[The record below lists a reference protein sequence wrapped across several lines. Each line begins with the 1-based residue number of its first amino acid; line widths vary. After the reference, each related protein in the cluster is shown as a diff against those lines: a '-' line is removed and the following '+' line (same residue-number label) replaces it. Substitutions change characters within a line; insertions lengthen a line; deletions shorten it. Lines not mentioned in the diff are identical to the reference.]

1 MILGA
6 ILEAIGIGAILPLI
20 SIMGNPDFLTVYP
33 KVTKYA
39 GIFGI
44 MTHIQFIIT
53 ATFLPI
59 PAQRYSFGAL
69 AIISVL
75 INTCFA
81 GSKKCTNLQK
91 VPSSLYTIETAE
103 VGAQFDA
110 IVGNEKY
117 G

>member
-20 SIMGNPDFLTVYP
+20 SIMENPDFLTVYP

-53 ATFLPI
+53 ATFLLLI
-59 PAQRYSFGAL
+59 LYIIKNIYLLLFIKIFNITAYRINLYYKNISF
-69 AIISVL
+69 
-75 INTCFA
+75 
-81 GSKKCTNLQK
+81 
-91 VPSSLYTIETAE
+91 
-103 VGAQFDA
+103 
-110 IVGNEKY
+110 IV
-117 G
+117 